1 MCGLAA
7 IFAYADDAPNVDGA
21 MLGAISDAVARRGP
35 DGQGLWLAADRRVGF
50 AHRRLAIIDL
60 GDRAAQPMFQ
70 DGPKG
75 RLAITYNGEI
85 YNFLELRERLEAENY
100 AFVTN
105 SDTEV
110 LLNLY
115 RRYGSDMVDHLRG
128 MYAFAIWDEERRGL
142 FLGRDPFGIKPL
154 YYRDDG
160 KTVAVASQVKALL
173 AGLAAAGIPRPT
185 VDAAGHVGFFL
196 FGYVPEP
203 HTLYDGIRALPA
215 GTTLWIDKNGP
226 APEHNFFNVSD
237 RLARS
242 AESGPDTA
250 LPEGALG
257 DLLRDSVR
265 HHFVSDV
272 PVGVFLSSGLDS
284 ATLAG
289 LASEVKG
296 ANLDTLT
303 LGFDEFAGTAR
314 DEVPLAEKIAQHYG
328 TRHHTV
334 RVAGGDFAD
343 DLDDLLDAMDQPS
356 IDGVNTYF
364 VAKAARRE
372 GLKVALSGLGGDE
385 LLCGYDTFSQVP
397 SLVSA
402 LGWMPGRGRLGRGL
416 RALLAP
422 ASGLGLPPKA
432 AGLLEYGGRYGEAY
446 LLRRALMMPWELEGE
461 LSTVMDAAMIRQGLA
476 DLQATRQLERCQ
488 RDIGGGKRKLVAL
501 EMSWYMR
508 SQLLRD
514 ADWAGMAH
522 GVEIRV
528 PLVDPV
534 LFEGLAA
541 HLGTAA
547 GPDKQ
552 AMARTPAV
560 PLPAAVL
567 NRPKSGFFVP
577 VREWLEGDKGGGGGP
592 GERGLRGWAKRVYA
606 AQTA

>member
-7 IFAYADDAPNVDGA
+7 IFAYADDAPNTDGV
-21 MLGAISDAVARRGP
+21 MLGAISAAMARRGP
-35 DGQGLWLAADRRVGF
+35 DGQGQWLSDDSRVGL

-60 GDRAAQPMFQ
+60 TDNAAQPMFQ
-70 DGPKG
+70 DGPNG

-85 YNFLELRERLEAENY
+85 YNFLELRAQLEAENY

-110 LLNLY
+110 LLQLY
-115 RRYGSDMVDHLRG
+115 QRYGSDMVDHLRG
-128 MYAFAIWDEERRGL
+128 MYAFAIWDEERRGM
-142 FLGRDPFGIKPL
+142 FLARDPFGIKPL

-173 AGLAAAGIPRPT
+173 AGLMATGIPRPAF
-185 VDAAGHVGFFL
+185 DAAGHVGFFL

-203 HTLYDGIRALPA
+203 HTLYEGVRALPA
-215 GTTLWIDKNGP
+215 GTTMWIDKNGP
-226 APEHNFFNVSD
+226 GPEHNFFNVSD
-237 RLARS
+237 RLADAYEKGSER
-242 AESGPDTA
+242 A
-250 LPEGALG
+250 LPERALG

-303 LGFDEFAGTAR
+303 LGFDEFAGTGL

-334 RVAGGDFAD
+334 RVAGSDFAD
-343 DLDDLLDAMDQPS
+343 DVDDVLDAMDQPS

-364 VAKAARRE
+364 VAKAAKQE

-385 LLCGYDTFSQVP
+385 LLCGYDGFTQIP
-397 SLVSA
+397 SLVDA
-402 LGWMPGRGRLGRGL
+402 LGWVPGRGVLGRGL
-416 RALLAP
+416 RALLSP
-422 ASGLGLPPKA
+422 LSGLGFPPKA

-446 LLRRALMMPWELEGE
+446 LLRRALLMPWELENE
-461 LSTVMDAAMIRQGLA
+461 LAGVMDRDMIRQGLKE
-476 DLQATRQLERCQ
+476 LQVTRALEDCQ
-488 RDIGGGKRKLVAL
+488 QDITGGKRKLVAL

-508 SQLLRD
+508 NQLLRD

-528 PLVDPV
+528 PLVDSV

-541 HLGTAA
+541 HLGTVD

-552 AMARTPAV
+552 AMARTPKV
-560 PLPAAVL
+560 PLPAEVL

-577 VREWLEGDKGGGGGP
+577 VREWLEGGKDAGAGAGG
-592 GERGLRGWAKRVYA
+592 RGLRGWAKRVYA

>member
-7 IFAYADDAPNVDGA
+7 IFAYGAAAPPVDGGMLTAINDA
-21 MLGAISDAVARRGP
+21 MTRRGP
-35 DGQGLWLAADRRVGF
+35 DGQGQWLSGDHRVGL

-60 GDRAAQPMFQ
+60 SEAAAQPMFQ
-70 DGPKG
+70 DHPQDGQKG

-110 LLNLY
+110 LLHLY
-115 RRYGSDMVDHLRG
+115 RRYGPDMVDHLRG
-128 MYAFAIWDEERRGL
+128 MYAFAIWDEERQGL
-142 FLGRDPFGIKPL
+142 FLGRDPFGVKPL

-160 KTVAVASQVKALL
+160 ATIAVASQVKALL
-173 AGLAAAGIPRPT
+173 AGLAAAGIPKP
-185 VDAAGHVGFFL
+185 AFAPAGHVGFFL

-203 HTLYDGIRALPA
+203 HTLYAGIKALPA
-215 GTTLWIDKNGP
+215 GTTVWIDGKG
-226 APEHNFFNVSD
+226 AQPERTYFDISQ
-237 RLARS
+237 RLAKIDER
-242 AESGPDTA
+242 AEA
-250 LPEGALG
+250 AKLP

-272 PVGVFLSSGLDS
+272 PVGVFLSAGLDS
-284 ATLAG
+284 SSLTG
-289 LASEVKG
+289 LAAEIKG

-303 LGFDEFAGTAR
+303 LGFDEFAGGPQ
-314 DEVPLAEKIAQHYG
+314 DEVPLAEKIAEHYG
-328 TRHHTV
+328 TRQHTV
-334 RVAGGDFAD
+334 RVSGADFSAD
-343 DLDDLLDAMDQPS
+343 LEDLLEAMDQPS

-364 VAKAARRE
+364 VAKAAKQE

-385 LLCGYDTFSQVP
+385 LFCGYDGFAQIP
-397 SLVSA
+397 ALVDS
-402 LGWMPGRGRLGRGL
+402 LGWLPGGRPIGRIL

-422 ASGLGLPPKA
+422 FSALGLPPKA
-432 AGLLEYGGRYGEAY
+432 AGLLEYGGRYGDAY
-446 LLRRALMMPWELEGE
+446 LLRRALFMPWELEGE
-461 LSTVMDAAMIRQGLA
+461 LAGLMSPEMIRQGLQ
-476 DLQATRQLERCQ
+476 DLQAARRLDDGQ
-488 RDIGGGKRKLVAL
+488 RHIAGGRRKLVAL

-541 HLGTAA
+541 VLGSVD

-552 AMARTPAV
+552 AMARALKT

-567 NRPKSGFFVP
+567 ERPKSGFFVP
-577 VREWLEGDKGGGGGP
+577 VRQWLQGDTGTASGA
-592 GERGLRGWAKRVYA
+592 RGLRDWAKRVYA
-606 AQTA
+606 AQIA

>member
-7 IFAYADDAPNVDGA
+7 LFAYGEAAPAIDGGMLSAINDA
-21 MLGAISDAVARRGP
+21 MARRGP
-35 DGQGLWLAADRRVGF
+35 DGQGQWLSDDGRVGL

-60 GDRAAQPMFQ
+60 SDLAAQPMFL
-70 DGPKG
+70 GGEKS

-100 AFVTN
+100 AFETN

-110 LLNLY
+110 LLQMY
-115 RRYGSDMVDHLRG
+115 RRYGPDMVDHLRG
-128 MYAFAIWDEERRGL
+128 MFAFAIWDEDRQGL
-142 FLGRDPFGIKPL
+142 FLARDPFGIKPL

-160 KTVAVASQVKALL
+160 ETIAVASQVKALL
-173 AGLAAAGIPRPT
+173 AGLKATGIPRPAF
-185 VDAAGHVGFFL
+185 DAAGHVGFFL

-215 GTTLWIDKNGP
+215 GTTLWIDGKGAAAERKYFDISKKLAAANEMPPP
-226 APEHNFFNVSD
+226 AEQ
-237 RLARS
+237 L
-242 AESGPDTA
+242 T
-250 LPEGALG
+250 
-257 DLLRDSVR
+257 DLLADSIR

-272 PVGVFLSSGLDS
+272 PVGVFLSAGLDS
-284 ATLAG
+284 ATITG
-289 LASEVKG
+289 LAADVKG

-303 LGFDEFAGTAR
+303 LGFDEFRGGPN
-314 DEVPLAEKIAQHYG
+314 DEVPLAEKIAEHYG

-334 RVAGGDFAD
+334 RVAGADFAA

-364 VAKAARRE
+364 VAKAAKQV

-385 LLCGYDTFSQVP
+385 LFCGYDGFRQIP
-397 SLVSA
+397 SLVRA
-402 LGWMPGRGRLGRGL
+402 LGWVPGGRAVG
-416 RALLAP
+416 RALRRRLAP
-422 ASGLGLPPKA
+422 FSGLGFSPKA
-432 AGLLEYGGRYGEAY
+432 AGLLEYGGHFGDAY
-446 LLRRALMMPWELEGE
+446 LLRRSLFMPWELEKE
-461 LSTVMDAAMIRQGLA
+461 LAGLMPREMIRQGLK
-476 DLQATRQLERCQ
+476 DLNAAGALEDCQ
-488 RDIGGGKRKLVAL
+488 RGIVGGKRKVAAL

-534 LFEGLAA
+534 LFEGLARG
-541 HLGTAA
+541 LGTDA

-552 AMARTPAV
+552 AMAAALQS

-567 NRPKSGFFVP
+567 TRPKSGFFVP
-577 VREWLEGDKGGGGGP
+577 IRQWLEGHKDGP
-592 GERGLRGWAKRVYA
+592 TGDRGLRGWAKRVYA
-606 AQTA
+606 AQIKEFP